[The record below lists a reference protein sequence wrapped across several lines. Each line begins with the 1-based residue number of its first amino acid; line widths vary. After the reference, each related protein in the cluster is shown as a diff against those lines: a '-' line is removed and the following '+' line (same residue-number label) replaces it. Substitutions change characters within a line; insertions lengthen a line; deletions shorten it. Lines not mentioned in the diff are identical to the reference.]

1 MSLLQEIEPIKT
13 RDFLQD
19 KFREYYGTAKI
30 TLPPRFTA
38 REWGFLNWGGGI
50 MNRHVKFST
59 TSEINNYLKKTVYF
73 FLFSFKKDYGFIFLF

>member
-19 KFREYYGTAKI
+19 KFREYYGSAKI

-38 REWGFLNWGGGI
+38 REWGFLNWDHEQACKI
-50 MNRHVKFST
+50 
-59 TSEINNYLKKTVYF
+59 
-73 FLFSFKKDYGFIFLF
+73 

>member
-19 KFREYYGTAKI
+19 KFREYYATAEI

-50 MNRHVKFST
+50 MNLSLIH
-59 TSEINNYLKKTVYF
+59 I
-73 FLFSFKKDYGFIFLF
+73 

>member
-38 REWGFLNWGGGI
+38 REWGFLKWGGGI
-50 MNRHVKFST
+50 MNSCLLY
-59 TSEINNYLKKTVYF
+59 TSP
-73 FLFSFKKDYGFIFLF
+73 SPRDRG